1 MATQRLLFLTPA
13 QAVTGIFPALRD
25 AGFELGIAEN
35 LKGAS
40 AFISKSGPGIIFA
53 RPTLPGF
60 RVEDLLAVGAEDP
73 HFPPVI
79 VVADKGSPQE
89 AERLLNLGARD
100 YWLEPLD
107 VERVKIAAGAARR
120 QPAPAPAASTL
131 GGRRPSAPRARARA
145 SWATTPA
152 SAACSSWPARWPH
165 PAQRCSLPALPAQA
179 KKCLPATCTP

>member
-107 VERVKIAAGAARR
+107 VERVKIAAGQKRR
-120 QPAPAPAASTL
+120 ERVRRDL
-131 GGRRPSAPRARARA
+131 IELIGIVRKLRMDGRRIAVAELFAQKSAPHH
-145 SWATTPA
+145 TT
-152 SAACSSWPARWPH
+152 S
-165 PAQRCSLPALPAQA
+165 
-179 KKCLPATCTP
+179 